1 MDDFKITMITCE
13 CGQEVMI
20 MGRFGHCEKCCRQH
34 HIHHHF
40 VQRDDGI
47 CDVGGGPCE

>member
-1 MDDFKITMITCE
+1 MDDFKITMVTCE

-20 MGRFGHCEKCCRQH
+20 MGRFGHCEKCHRQH
-34 HIHHHF
+34 RLH
-40 VQRDDGI
+40 QDEGI